1 MGKSTYRISTPFSEL
16 LLTNVCV
23 PASVHVYVGLGLC
36 KYMCVCPCVYV
47 CMRQSL
53 LLFMYCSF
61 SKFARNFFQKKNPSR
76 AVLLWQ
82 LHPLGLPSPLPAR
95 GSGSQGARNNWNRS
109 WVFLLSLC
117 CWPVNS
123 KLFPGPLLNFL
134 SPLLALCPGLC
145 DRPDLTSPW
154 HWDQARR
161 GWLFHGS
168 TEKLAL

>member
-1 MGKSTYRISTPFSEL
+1 
-16 LLTNVCV
+16 
-23 PASVHVYVGLGLC
+23 
-36 KYMCVCPCVYV
+36 MCVCLHLCMCMWDWVCVSTCV
-47 CMRQSL
+47 CAHVYMCACGNLYYCLCIVASANL
-53 LLFMYCSF
+53 LGI
-61 SKFARNFFQKKNPSR
+61 FFQKKNPSR